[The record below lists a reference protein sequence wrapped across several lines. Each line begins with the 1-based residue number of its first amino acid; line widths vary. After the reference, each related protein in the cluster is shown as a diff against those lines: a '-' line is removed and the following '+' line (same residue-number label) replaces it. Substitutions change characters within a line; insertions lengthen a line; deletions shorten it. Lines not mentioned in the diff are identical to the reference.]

1 LNQSRS
7 GSSSGIHS
15 LIACHGGSIGSMV
28 SMSKGG
34 GGRASWMTPSQSP
47 WGREIRTRNET
58 RRDTACG
65 EVAQSCQFKHKEVI
79 IGKLEPRMDANE
91 REFSRSYKN
100 P

>member
-34 GGRASWMTPSQSP
+34 GGGRGSWMTPSHRP
-47 WGREIRTRNET
+47 W
-58 RRDTACG
+58 RRRKNRG
-65 EVAQSCQFKHKEVI
+65 ERCQ
-79 IGKLEPRMDANE
+79 
-91 REFSRSYKN
+91 
-100 P
+100 